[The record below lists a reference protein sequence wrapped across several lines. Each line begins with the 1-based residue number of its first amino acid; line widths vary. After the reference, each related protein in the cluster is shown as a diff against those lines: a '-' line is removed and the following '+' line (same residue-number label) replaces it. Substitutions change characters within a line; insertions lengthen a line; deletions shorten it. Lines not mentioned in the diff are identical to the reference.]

1 MQIIERK
8 ISELKPY
15 ANNPRLN
22 DGAVDA
28 VAASIKE
35 FGFKVP
41 LVVTADGEIIAG
53 HTRLKAAQKLKMK
66 TVPVIIADDLT
77 PEQVRAF
84 RLADNKVGELAGW
97 DFEKLDLEL
106 EEIDLDMSQFGFDD
120 LPEEETEST
129 GDEDNAPE
137 PPENDNTVTK
147 KGDIWLLG
155 EHRLMCGDSTD
166 KSDVSLLMKNA
177 NADLLLTD
185 PPYGVSIV
193 KGAGKIGGDKPPT
206 FGTVKGTTH
215 NEYKRA
221 IVAATEYAPIIG
233 DESTD
238 TARKS
243 YELAREITGVQ
254 VIFGG
259 NYFTDFLPPSRCWY
273 VWDKGMPDGTPFAQC
288 ELAWV
293 SKDGNVKLF
302 KRLWAGLCRE
312 GARSVE
318 GVKRIHP
325 TQKPVSLCEDI
336 LGQFED
342 CKLVLDLFGGSGST
356 LIACERTGR
365 TCFMMELSPQYCDVI
380 IQRWQDLTQQTAV
393 HGASGKEFNNLKGD

>member
-28 VAASIKE
+28 VAASIKN

-77 PEQVRAF
+77 PEQVKAF
-84 RLADNKVGELAGW
+84 RLVDNKVGELAEW

-137 PPENDNTVTK
+137 PPEDDNTVTK
-147 KGDIWLLG
+147 KGDVWLLG
-155 EHRLMCGDSTD
+155 RHRLMCGDSTD
-166 KSDVSLLMKNA
+166 KSDVSLLMKGVT
-177 NADLLLTD
+177 ADLLLTD

-193 KGAGKIGGDKPPT
+193 KGAGKIGGD
-206 FGTVKGTTH
+206 
-215 NEYKRA
+215 NL
-221 IVAATEYAPIIG
+221 VAATEYATIIG

-238 TARKS
+238 TARES
-243 YELAREITGVQ
+243 YEIARGITDVQ

-259 NYFTDFLPPSRCWY
+259 NYFTDFLPPSRCWF

-293 SKDGNVKLF
+293 SKDGNAKLF

-336 LGQFED
+336 LGQFKD
-342 CKLVLDLFGGSGST
+342 CKTVLDLFGGSGST
-356 LIACERTGR
+356 LIACERTER
-365 TCFMMELSPQYCDVI
+365 ECFMMELSPQYCDVI
-380 IQRWQDLTQQTAV
+380 IQRWQDLTGEEATLERT
-393 HGASGKEFNNLKGD
+393 GETFNSHK